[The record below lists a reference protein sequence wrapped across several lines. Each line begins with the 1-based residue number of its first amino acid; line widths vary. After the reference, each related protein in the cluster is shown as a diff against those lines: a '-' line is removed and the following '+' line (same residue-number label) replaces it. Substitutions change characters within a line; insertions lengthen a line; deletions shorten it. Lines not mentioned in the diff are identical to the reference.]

1 MKVTELSIPGLCLV
15 EPQVFGDARG
25 FFLEIHQDERYRSFG
40 VGASGF
46 VQDNLSKS
54 RRGVL
59 RGMHLQNPNPQ
70 GKLVSVLE
78 GEVWDVVLDT
88 RVGSPTFGKWEA
100 VTLSAE
106 NHRQLWIPEGLAH
119 GFLVLSEAA
128 LFFYKCTRVYSPS
141 TEVTVLWNDPA
152 VGIAWPLDGLV
163 PQLSAKDQQGVPLA
177 QLAPERLCAYAPAG
191 GAS

>member
-1 MKVTELSIPGLCLV
+1 MADLKVTELSIPGVVVV

-25 FFLEIHQDERYRSFG
+25 FFKELHQSARYEALG
-40 VGASGF
+40 IGKGGF

-59 RGMHLQNPNPQ
+59 RGMHIQNPSPQ

-78 GEVWDVVLDT
+78 GEVWDVALDI

-106 NHRQLWIPEGLAH
+106 NHKQLWLPEGVAH
-119 GFLVLSEAA
+119 GFVVTSETAM
-128 LFFYKCTRVYSPS
+128 FWYKCTRLYSPS
-141 TEVTVLWNDPA
+141 TEITVRWDDPA
-152 VGIAWPLDGLV
+152 VAIAWPLGDLT
-163 PQLSAKDQQGVPLA
+163 PSLSAKDQQGLLLADIPLD
-177 QLAPERLCAYAPAG
+177 RLCRFEAG
-191 GAS
+191 K